1 MENDGKDP
9 SELIAECSYPFGTG
23 VSRNISNL
31 PNDKKRVILISKRI
45 VVKLRS
51 RSRSRLGEVQV
62 RVRFGPELYNI
73 FGLSI

>member
-1 MENDGKDP
+1 MEHDGKDP

-51 RSRSRLGEVQV
+51 RSGEGQV
-62 RVRFGPELYNI
+62 RVSFGPELYNF